1 MFLLAFFGFLRCSE
15 IAITSKFNPK
25 LHPTIS
31 DLSIIDSETIAYFIK
46 QSKTDQERKG
56 HFVYIFNLLSPI
68 QPYQALFSYFQIRNA
83 QAKSTLDPLFVDDSN
98 HPVTRFWFQKHL
110 KLIIT
115 QAGLPAEN
123 FSCHS
128 FRIGAATT
136 AAQKGLSQN
145 QIQTL
150 GRWSSDAFKSYIRY
164 NQLHIR
170 EAHLALI
177 NKKIKK

>member
-31 DLSIIDSETIAYFIK
+31 DLSIIDIETIAYFIK

-56 HFVYIFNLLSPI
+56 HFIYIFNLPSPI

-115 QAGLPAEN
+115 QVGLPAEH
-123 FSCHS
+123 FS
-128 FRIGAATT
+128 
-136 AAQKGLSQN
+136 
-145 QIQTL
+145 
-150 GRWSSDAFKSYIRY
+150 
-164 NQLHIR
+164 
-170 EAHLALI
+170 
-177 NKKIKK
+177 

>member
-56 HFVYIFNLLSPI
+56 HFIYIFNLPSPI
-68 QPYQALFSYFQIRNA
+68 QPYQALFSYFQLGNA

-115 QAGLPAEN
+115 QAGLSAEFN
-123 FSCHS
+123 FFFQPFISHQS
-128 FRIGAATT
+128 SNYSSSKKASLRIRFRPSVDGH
-136 AAQKGLSQN
+136 
-145 QIQTL
+145 QTL
-150 GRWSSDAFKSYIRY
+150 SKVTLGI
-164 NQLHIR
+164 
-170 EAHLALI
+170 I
-177 NKKIKK
+177 NST

>member
-56 HFVYIFNLLSPI
+56 HFIYIFNLPSPI

-83 QAKSTLDPLFVDDSN
+83 QATSTLDPLFVDDSN
-98 HPVTRFWFQKHL
+98 HPVTRFWFQKTPKTNYHSSRL
-110 KLIIT
+110 TRRKFFLPFISHRSSNYSSSKRPLSKSDPDPRSMVIRRLQKL
-115 QAGLPAEN
+115 
-123 FSCHS
+123 H
-128 FRIGAATT
+128 
-136 AAQKGLSQN
+136 
-145 QIQTL
+145 
-150 GRWSSDAFKSYIRY
+150 
-164 NQLHIR
+164 
-170 EAHLALI
+170 
-177 NKKIKK
+177 